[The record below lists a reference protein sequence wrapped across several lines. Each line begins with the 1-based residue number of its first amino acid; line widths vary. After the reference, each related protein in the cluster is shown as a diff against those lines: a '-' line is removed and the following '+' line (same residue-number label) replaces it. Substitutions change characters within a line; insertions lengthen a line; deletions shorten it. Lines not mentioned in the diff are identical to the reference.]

1 MMKIFFFFN
10 KEMVDPISH
19 QMYIKQL
26 EKIKNRKNLYLPK
39 ENSIKKELKELSEKI
54 IKLKKEIKINDA
66 LSKTFKKNK
75 KMKRVKTINLNLNL
89 LNSNEQLKK

>member
-1 MMKIFFFFN
+1 MKKSNVKIFFFFN

-39 ENSIKKELKELSEKI
+39 ENSIKK
-54 IKLKKEIKINDA
+54 N
-66 LSKTFKKNK
+66 
-75 KMKRVKTINLNLNL
+75 
-89 LNSNEQLKK
+89 

>member
-10 KEMVDPISH
+10 KEMVDLILH
-19 QMYIKQL
+19 QMFIKQL

-54 IKLKKEIKINDA
+54 IKLKKEIKINNT
-66 LSKTFKKNK
+66 LSKILKKNK
-75 KMKRVKTINLNLNL
+75 KIKREKTMNLNLNL